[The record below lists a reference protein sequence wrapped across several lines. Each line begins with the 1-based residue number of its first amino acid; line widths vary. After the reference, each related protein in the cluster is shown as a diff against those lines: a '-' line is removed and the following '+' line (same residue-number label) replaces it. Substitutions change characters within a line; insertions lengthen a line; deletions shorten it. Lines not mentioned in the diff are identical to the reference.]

1 MQEQHGQI
9 ELVHTNVA
17 NAAKVGKIGSGA
29 CEIEKGRSEYVSSGT
44 ELGRTYHNSIE
55 RRALRLGLLT
65 TEFVLICDEAA

>member
-17 NAAKVGKIGSGA
+17 NAKVGKIGSGA
-29 CEIEKGRSEYVSSGT
+29 YEIEKGRSEYASSGT